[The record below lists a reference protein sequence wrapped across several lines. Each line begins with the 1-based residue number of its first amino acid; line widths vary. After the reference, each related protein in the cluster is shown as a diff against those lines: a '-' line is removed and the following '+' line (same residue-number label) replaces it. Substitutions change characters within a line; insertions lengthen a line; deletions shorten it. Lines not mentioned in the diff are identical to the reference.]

1 MLTVSIDSRIGLG
14 RTALVTGASR
24 GIGLALAELLGE
36 LGYALTLVAR
46 NEERLALTESRLRD
60 RGFDVQA
67 VAVDLQTEEGVVK
80 AVQAHREKYDRLDVL
95 VNNAGFGISAPIGE
109 FSTSWIDRQLAV
121 NLRSVILFYREAV
134 DLLEQAGREHGNALV
149 VNISSVAGKAGHE
162 LISVYSAA
170 KHGVVGFTQ
179 AMNQELSTRG
189 IKSCAICPGYVDT
202 DLADYFKGEIPAE
215 EMIHTSDIAQMVR
228 GLLYLSRSCVVS
240 EIVMTRPGDA
250 VVA

>member
-1 MLTVSIDSRIGLG
+1 VPAVSGDRLIGSG

-36 LGYALTLVAR
+36 LGYSLTLVAR
-46 NEERLALTESRLRD
+46 NQERLAGAELRLKE
-60 RGFDVQA
+60 RGVDVQA
-67 VAVDLQTEEGVVK
+67 VAVDLQTEEGVVR
-80 AVQAHREKYDRLDVL
+80 AVQAHREKHGRLDVL
-95 VNNAGFGISAPIGE
+95 VNNAGFGISSPIE
-109 FSTSWIDRQLAV
+109 EYSAVWIDRLLAV
-121 NLRSVILFYREAV
+121 NLRSVILLYREAV
-134 DLLEQAGREHGNALV
+134 DLLGTAGLEHGNALV
-149 VNISSVAGKAGHE
+149 VNMSSVAGKAGHE

-179 AMNQELSTRG
+179 AMNQELSARG

-215 EMIHTSDIAQMVR
+215 EMIRTSDIAEMVR
-228 GLLYLSRSCVVS
+228 GLLFLSSSCVVS